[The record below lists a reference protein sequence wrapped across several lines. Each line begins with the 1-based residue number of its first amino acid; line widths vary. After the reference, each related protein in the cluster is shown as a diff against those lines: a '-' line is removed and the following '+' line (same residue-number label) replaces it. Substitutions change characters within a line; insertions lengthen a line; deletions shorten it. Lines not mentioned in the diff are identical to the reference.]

1 MLSEILKILPML
13 VCLFWGIAI
22 FITLCERRKRHYGV
36 LTLFMANA
44 TLLYWGL
51 SIYYNRIALL
61 IPVSD
66 TVYTFC
72 NLAIYPLFL
81 CYIKAVTTSGQNIY
95 ITIVRWM
102 LPSFLCAVIVAWTY
116 MYMTDEEIQIFLDS
130 CIRRVSV
137 DTLDGMPFR
146 MSILH
151 IVRRLVFVIQIP
163 FVIVIGLRHIR
174 RFNRLVVSLYADTE
188 QRSIMSIHVILY
200 LFLGISVLSFI
211 FNILGAKVF
220 VSSEWIRSVPMFM
233 FSALLYGFGYIG
245 HRHNFSF
252 EDIEHDI
259 KGTTGFVDESGKVDD
274 EQQDENIMDIVV
286 EGDNESAVQSNE
298 QTSELRQRIE
308 RLMIDEKLYLTPNL
322 KLVDL
327 VKMLGTNRSYVY
339 NAINREMG
347 MSFSEYVN
355 SLRVKY
361 ACELMQRDP
370 SLSIPRV
377 AEQSGFA
384 SDVSFYRNFKLF
396 KGGSPKDYFKNK
408 A

>member
-1 MLSEILKILPML
+1 MLSEILKVLPML

-22 FITLCERRKRHYGV
+22 FITLCEKRKRHYGIM
-36 LTLFMANA
+36 TLFMVNS
-44 TLLYWGL
+44 TFLYWGL
-51 SIYYNRIALL
+51 GVYYNRIASL

-81 CYIKAVTTSGQNIY
+81 CYIKAVTTNGKNMAL
-95 ITIVRWM
+95 TIVRWL
-102 LPSFLCAVIVAWTY
+102 LPSLLCAVIIAWTY
-116 MYMTDEEIQIFLDS
+116 MYMTDDEVQIFLDS
-130 CIRRVSV
+130 CVRRVPI
-137 DTLDGMPFR
+137 DTLDGMPLC
-146 MSILH
+146 MAVLH
-151 IVRRLVFVIQIP
+151 IARRLVFIIQIP

-188 QRSIMSIHVILY
+188 QKSISSIHVILY
-200 LFLGISVLSFI
+200 LFLAISILSVI
-211 FNILGAKVF
+211 LNILGNKVV
-220 VSSEWIRSVPMFM
+220 VSSEWIRSVSMIM
-233 FSALLYGFGYIG
+233 FSAFLYGFGYIG

-252 EDIEHDI
+252 EDIEQDI
-259 KGTTGFVDESGKVDD
+259 KGTNEEDEAGKVADG
-274 EQQDENIMDIVV
+274 QQEENIMDIV
-286 EGDNESAVQSNE
+286 EEDDSESPVPSND

-355 SLRVKY
+355 SLRVEY

-396 KGGSPKDYFKNK
+396 KGGSPKDYFKK
-408 A
+408 QA